1 MAKRLRILAG
11 PNGSG
16 KSSVYAALKN
26 SMQLNW
32 GIFVNA
38 DEIEKQLREQQYLD
52 IATYGVEDLNWSEFL
67 SEYIPF
73 IEKKQGKCGAENLLY
88 RNHTIIVID
97 GEKVDSYLAC
107 FVADFIRRG
116 LLEIKKDVTFT
127 VETVM
132 SHESKLDLMRTAKLK
147 GFRIYLYYVSTSSP
161 EINVGR
167 VATRVQEGGH
177 NVSEEKIRS
186 RYYKSLQQLHDAVL
200 LSDRAYIFDNSGSSN
215 KWIAEYDGATGQIT
229 YRVQNVPL
237 WVIDSINQPRLTQ

>member
-26 SMQLNW
+26 SVHLNW
-32 GIFVNA
+32 GVFVNA

-52 IATYGVEDLNWSEFL
+52 ITDYGVADLNWDEFL

-73 IEKKQGKCGAENLLY
+73 IKEKQGKCGEGNLLY

-107 FVADFIRRG
+107 LIADFIRRG
-116 LLEIKKDVTFT
+116 LLESKKEITYT

-132 SHESKLDLMRTAKLK
+132 SHESKLELMRTARLK
-147 GFRIYLYYVSTSSP
+147 GFRVYLYYVSTSSP

-167 VATRVQEGGH
+167 VATRVQKGGH
-177 NVSEEKIRS
+177 GVPEEKIRS
-186 RYYKSLQQLHDAVL
+186 RYSKSLRQLHDAIL
-200 LSDRAYIFDNSGSSN
+200 LSDRAYIFDNSGSSY

-229 YRVQNVPL
+229 YRVKDVPL
-237 WVIDSINQPRLTQ
+237 WVIESINHPEN

>member
-26 SMQLNW
+26 NGQLNW
-32 GIFVNA
+32 GVFVNA
-38 DEIEKQLREQQYLD
+38 DEIEKQLRERKALD
-52 IATYGVEDLNWSEFL
+52 ITTYGLSEFNWNGFS
-67 SEYIPF
+67 SEYVQF
-73 IEKKQGKCGAENLLY
+73 AAEKNAKCGLEYLQYIDHSIKVL
-88 RNHTIIVID
+88 D

-132 SHESKLDLMRTAKLK
+132 SHPSKLEFMRKAKEK

-167 VATRVQEGGH
+167 VAARVLKGGH
-177 NVSEEKIRS
+177 NVPEEKIRS
-186 RYYKSLQQLHDAVL
+186 RYSKSLQQLHDAIL
-200 LSDRAYIFDNSGSSN
+200 LSDRAYIFDNSGSSH

-229 YRVQNVPL
+229 YRVNEVPL
-237 WVIDSINQPRLTQ
+237 WVINSIKVAL